1 MSFRTLNRIA
11 LVDDD
16 DAFRDALA
24 ERLAL
29 GGLAVSAFASAEA
42 ALRSL
47 DARFDG
53 VVVTDLRMPGMDG
66 RQLVE
71 RLAAL
76 DPDLPVVMMTG
87 HGDIAEAVEAMKRGA
102 YDFLAKP
109 FAPERLVETVRRAL
123 EKRAL
128 VLDNRRLA
136 ALAADD
142 EVSIP
147 LSGTS
152 RPVEALRAAIQRLAD
167 ARVDVLI
174 EGETGSGK
182 EAVARAIHNAGVRR
196 LKPFV
201 AVSCAALPEAG
212 LESLLMG
219 QAAGAGPGMLRRRE
233 GQIEQSHQGT
243 LFLDE
248 IDLAPRA
255 AQLLLL
261 RVLEEREVLPIGA
274 MEPHALD
281 LRILAATKGDPAEAV
296 ARGDLREDLYY
307 RLNVVRLRTPPLR
320 ERRDDIPLLFARFLG
335 RSADRLGRAVPPID
349 HAIRRRLIEHDW
361 PGNLRELANYASQV
375 AVGLVLTPDD
385 PGRAALPPEGLARQV
400 QVYEAEL
407 IREALTRCQGDIR
420 QVTAVLQI
428 PRKTLY
434 DKMARHGIVPS
445 SHRATTA
452 GPAAGTAKGSGQAP
466 ADRLRT
472 AGG

>member
-1 MSFRTLNRIA
+1 MSFQGLDRVA
-11 LVDDD
+11 LIEDD

-24 ERLAL
+24 ERLEL
-29 GGLAVSAFASAEA
+29 DGLTVSAFGSAEA
-42 ALRSL
+42 ALKVVN
-47 DARFDG
+47 DRFDG

-71 RLAAL
+71 RLNSF

-87 HGDIAEAVEAMKRGA
+87 HGDIAEAVDAMKRGA

-109 FAPERLVETVRRAL
+109 FAPERLIETLRRAL

-142 EVSIP
+142 EGSIP
-147 LSGTS
+147 LSGSS
-152 RPVEALRAAIQRLAD
+152 RSVEALRGAIRRLAD
-167 ARVDVLI
+167 AEVDVLI
-174 EGETGSGK
+174 EGETGAGK
-182 EAVARAIHNAGVRR
+182 EAVARAIHNAGRRR
-196 LKPFV
+196 LRPFV
-201 AVSCAALPEAG
+201 AVACAALPESG

-219 QAAGAGPGMLRRRE
+219 ETAGASGAFRRRE
-233 GQIEQSHQGT
+233 GQIEQSHHGT

-261 RVLEEREVLPIGA
+261 RVLEEREILPVGA
-274 MEPHALD
+274 VEPHALD
-281 LRILAATKGDPAEAV
+281 LRILAATKGDPVEAV

-307 RLNVVRLRTPPLR
+307 RLNVIRLRTPPLR
-320 ERRDDIPLLFARFLG
+320 ERREDVPLLFTRFLD
-335 RSADRLGRAVPPID
+335 RVASRLGRDAPPVD

-375 AVGLVLTPDD
+375 AVGLTPLAS
-385 PGRAALPPEGLARQV
+385 GPPSDEGLV
-400 QVYEAEL
+400 QRVQAYEAEL
-407 IREALTRCQGDIR
+407 IRESLTRHQGDIR
-420 QVTAVLQI
+420 RVTADLQI

-434 DKMARHGIVPS
+434 DKMARHGLIPAR
-445 SHRATTA
+445 HRM
-452 GPAAGTAKGSGQAP
+452 
-466 ADRLRT
+466 R
-472 AGG
+472 

>member
-1 MSFRTLNRIA
+1 MSFQA
-11 LVDDD
+11 LDRVALIDDD
-16 DAFRDALA
+16 DAFRGALA
-24 ERLAL
+24 ERLEL
-29 GGLAVSAFASAEA
+29 EGLTVTAFGSAEA
-42 ALRSL
+42 ALKVVN
-47 DARFDG
+47 DRFEG

-71 RLAAL
+71 RLNGL

-87 HGDIAEAVEAMKRGA
+87 HGDIAEAVDAMKRGA

-109 FAPERLVETVRRAL
+109 FAPERLVETLGRAL

-142 EVSIP
+142 EGSIP
-147 LSGTS
+147 LSGAS
-152 RPVEALRAAIQRLAD
+152 RSVEALRAAIQRLAD
-167 ARVDVLI
+167 AQVDVLI

-182 EAVARAIHNAGVRR
+182 EAVARAIHNAGRRR
-196 LKPFV
+196 LRPFV
-201 AVSCAALPEAG
+201 AVACAALPENG

-219 QAAGAGPGMLRRRE
+219 AAAGASGAIRRRE

-261 RVLEEREVLPIGA
+261 RVLEEREVLPVGA

-281 LRILAATKGDPAEAV
+281 LRILASTKGDPVEAV

-307 RLNVVRLRTPPLR
+307 RLNVIRLRAPPLR
-320 ERRDDIPLLFARFLG
+320 ERREDVPLLFARFLS
-335 RSADRLGRAVPPID
+335 RAASRLGHTVPPID
-349 HAIRRRLIEHDW
+349 HAIRRRLLEHDW
-361 PGNLRELANYASQV
+361 PGNLRELSNYASQV
-375 AVGLVLTPDD
+375 AVGLAPLASTD
-385 PGRAALPPEGLARQV
+385 PSDEGLVPRVLA
-400 QVYEAEL
+400 YEAEL
-407 IREALTRCQGDIR
+407 IRESLTRYQGDIR
-420 QVTAVLQI
+420 KVTADLQI

-434 DKMARHGIVPS
+434 DKMARHGLIPARHRRRASNRVEPS
-445 SHRATTA
+445 
-452 GPAAGTAKGSGQAP
+452 GTGLSS
-466 ADRLRT
+466 D
-472 AGG
+472 

>member
-1 MSFRTLNRIA
+1 MSFEVLDRVA
-11 LVDDD
+11 LIDDD
-16 DAFRDALA
+16 DAFRSALA
-24 ERLAL
+24 ERLEL
-29 GGLAVSAFASAEA
+29 EGLAVTAFGSAEA
-42 ALRSL
+42 ALKVVN
-47 DARFDG
+47 DRFDG

-71 RLAAL
+71 RLNGL

-87 HGDIAEAVEAMKRGA
+87 HGDIAEAVDAMKRGA

-109 FAPERLVETVRRAL
+109 FAPERLIETVGRAL

-136 ALAADD
+136 AVAADD
-142 EVSIP
+142 EGSIP
-147 LSGTS
+147 LSGSS
-152 RPVEALRAAIQRLAD
+152 RSVEALRAAIQRLAD
-167 ARVDVLI
+167 AEVDVLI

-182 EAVARAIHNAGVRR
+182 EAVARAIHNAGRRR
-196 LKPFV
+196 LRPFV
-201 AVSCAALPEAG
+201 AVSCAALPDTG

-219 QAAGAGPGMLRRRE
+219 DAAGPSGAFRRRE

-261 RVLEEREVLPIGA
+261 RVLEEREILPVGA

-281 LRILAATKGDPAEAV
+281 LRVLAATKGDPVEAV

-307 RLNVVRLRTPPLR
+307 RLNVIRLRTPPLR
-320 ERRDDIPLLFARFLG
+320 ERREDVPLLFARFVG
-335 RSADRLGRAVPPID
+335 RVASRLGREPPPVD
-349 HAIRRRLIEHDW
+349 HAIRRRLLEHDW

-375 AVGLVLTPDD
+375 VVCLNPDITPARSDEGLVQ
-385 PGRAALPPEGLARQV
+385 RV
-400 QVYEAEL
+400 QTYEAEL
-407 IREALTRCQGDIR
+407 IREALTRHQGDIR
-420 QVTAVLQI
+420 QVTADLQI

-434 DKMARHGIVPS
+434 DKMARHGLIPAR
-445 SHRATTA
+445 HRRR
-452 GPAAGTAKGSGQAP
+452 SV
-466 ADRLRT
+466 R
-472 AGG
+472 GGDGLSLD

>member
-1 MSFRTLNRIA
+1 MSFQGLDRVA
-11 LVDDD
+11 LIDDD
-16 DAFRDALA
+16 EAFRNALA
-24 ERLAL
+24 ERLEL
-29 GGLAVSAFASAEA
+29 DGLTVVAFASAEA
-42 ALRSL
+42 ALRTI
-47 DARFDG
+47 DDRFEG

-71 RLAAL
+71 RLNGI

-87 HGDIAEAVEAMKRGA
+87 HGDIAEAVDAMKRGA

-109 FAPERLVETVRRAL
+109 FAPERLIETVGRAL

-142 EVSIP
+142 AGSIP
-147 LSGTS
+147 LSGAS
-152 RPVEALRAAIQRLAD
+152 RSVEALRAAIQRLAD
-167 ARVDVLI
+167 AEVDVLI
-174 EGETGSGK
+174 EGETGAGK
-182 EAVARAIHNAGVRR
+182 EAVARAIHNAGRRR
-196 LKPFV
+196 LRPFV
-201 AVSCAALPEAG
+201 AVACAALPENG

-219 QAAGAGPGMLRRRE
+219 DAVGPTGAFRRRE

-261 RVLEEREVLPIGA
+261 RVLEEREVLPVGA

-281 LRILAATKGDPAEAV
+281 LRILAATKGDPVEAV

-307 RLNVVRLRTPPLR
+307 RLNVIRLRTPPLR
-320 ERRDDIPLLFARFLG
+320 ERREDVPLLFARFLG
-335 RSADRLGRAVPPID
+335 RVADRLGRAPPPVD

-375 AVGLVLTPDD
+375 AVGLSPLDV
-385 PGRAALPPEGLARQV
+385 PEVSGAGLAQRV
-400 QVYEAEL
+400 QTYEAEL
-407 IREALTRCQGDIR
+407 IRESLTRHRGDIR
-420 QVTAVLQI
+420 QVTTELRI

-434 DKMARHGIVPS
+434 DKMARHGLVPAR
-445 SHRATTA
+445 HRAKSSTGAGAGRTSPSADPETT
-452 GPAAGTAKGSGQAP
+452 
-466 ADRLRT
+466 D
-472 AGG
+472 